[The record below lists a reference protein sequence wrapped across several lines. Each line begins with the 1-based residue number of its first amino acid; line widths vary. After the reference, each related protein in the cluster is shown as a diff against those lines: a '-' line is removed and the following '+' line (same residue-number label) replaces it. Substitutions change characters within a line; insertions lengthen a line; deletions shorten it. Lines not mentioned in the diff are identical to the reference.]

1 MNPPQDQAID
11 PHSDQ
16 FGDITVLA
24 LEHPGAHDPTYRARR
39 DEIARLARIFSTNQ
53 SDIPTVTY
61 TSEEDA
67 TWKAVVEK
75 LKPLH
80 AKNVSGMHLAAQQK
94 LAIPEAHVPQL
105 KELSRKT
112 EHAHGFRLA
121 PTEGLIDP
129 RSFLSALGHRTM
141 FCTQYIRHASKP
153 EYTPEPDIVH
163 EVIGHV
169 PAFMDRDM
177 VDFSVQLGKIAK
189 RANDAELAE
198 IERLYWYTI
207 EFGLIEEQQK
217 VKAFGAG
224 LLSSIG
230 ELEHCMSSEVTR
242 KPFDLK
248 EIIATPYDFSMMQ
261 NTLFIMPSFSYA
273 REKAMEYFKHL
284 L

>member
-1 MNPPQDQAID
+1 MQN
-11 PHSDQ
+11 Q
-16 FGDITVLA
+16 FGDITILA
-24 LEHPGAHDPTYRARR
+24 LDHPGANDPTYRKRR
-39 DEIARLARIFSTNQ
+39 DEIARLAMLFMQNPTT
-53 SDIPTVTY
+53 IPTVDY
-61 TSEEDA
+61 TSEEAA
-67 TWKAVVEK
+67 TWAAVVEK

-80 AKNVSGMHLAAQQK
+80 AKNVSTLHLQAQQK
-94 LAIPEAHVPQL
+94 LAIPETHVPQL
-105 KELSRKT
+105 KLLSQKT
-112 EHAHGFRLA
+112 ENAHGFTLS

-129 RSFLSALGHRTM
+129 RAFLSALGHRTM

-177 VDFSVQLGKIAK
+177 VDFSVQLGNMAK

-207 EFGLIEEQQK
+207 EFGLIEEQHQ

-230 ELEHCMSSEVTR
+230 ELSNCLTSSDVTR

-248 EIIATPYDFSMMQ
+248 EIISTPYDFSMMQ
-261 NTLFIMPSFSYA
+261 QTLFIMPSFSYA
-273 REKAMEYFKHL
+273 REKAMEHFKHL

>member
-1 MNPPQDQAID
+1 MKTA
-11 PHSDQ
+11 SQ
-16 FGDITVLA
+16 FGDITILP
-24 LEHPGAHDPTYRARR
+24 LDHPGAHDPEYRARR
-39 DEIARLARIFSTNQ
+39 DEIARLAQQFTKHQ
-53 SDIPTVTY
+53 TDIPTVAY

-67 TWKAVVEK
+67 TWKTVVEK

-80 AKNVSGMHLAAQQK
+80 EKNVSTLHRAAQRK
-94 LAIPEAHVPQL
+94 LAIPETHVPQL

-112 EHAHGFRLA
+112 ENAHGFKLA

-129 RSFLSALGHRTM
+129 RNFLSALGHRTM

-177 VDFSVQLGKIAK
+177 VDFSVQLGNMAK
-189 RANDAELAE
+189 RANDAELVE

-207 EFGLIEEQQK
+207 EFGLIEEQHQI
-217 VKAFGAG
+217 KAFGAG

-230 ELEHCMSSEVTR
+230 ELTHCLGPDVTR
-242 KPFDLK
+242 KPFDLQ
-248 EIIATPYDFSMMQ
+248 EIIAIPYDFSMMQ

-273 REKAMEYFKHL
+273 REKAMEHFKHL
-284 L
+284 LA